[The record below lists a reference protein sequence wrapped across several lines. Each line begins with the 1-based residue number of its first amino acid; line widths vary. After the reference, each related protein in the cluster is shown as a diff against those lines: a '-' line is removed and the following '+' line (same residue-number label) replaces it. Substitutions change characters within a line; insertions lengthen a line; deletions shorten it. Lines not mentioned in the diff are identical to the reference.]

1 MLKDETPLTDSPDDV
16 LAGLAKK
23 VNPDAHAPSVEDI
36 AAWASTREAA
46 ETWAAFLFPSDSDA
60 RELNSQQPFIP
71 STASD
76 PEHMRD
82 LVNRLHNTWGT
93 RRTSNGRRPTP
104 DDWQEH
110 PMLPFVRGWI
120 FRALPPEQRHVLTVT
135 DRNERFHLA
144 RTPAVLDLATLSP
157 ITIKTALV
165 PGDGDPLATPAPGSR
180 RLTLYHR
187 APRPRISEQR
197 VLFPGPRTLGG
208 HEVGDIVIS
217 ALASD
222 PLTNDERNPLRGDM
236 MLLASLGFALSG
248 GALLPEAFLAILI
261 GGRNTEANRQRAW
274 RTALA
279 LHHYT
284 VIVDAIGRWAAL
296 AEVGTNPRDR
306 IISLSAPL
314 WWDGKGAQRLSGAL
328 FRPAIFPGTGSRGT
342 DVGYWSSLHRTLAG
356 FEARLHYSPSAGRGK
371 RGRTPDALRPVRRG
385 GPGPEVFV
393 PWRAVL
399 TLAGEHVLPD
409 APSHGKAGER
419 YRNRRDALE
428 AADYVVPPRGGAA
441 RAGDTVEIVRIQRGA
456 GKKPAGMVIRATA
469 RYCAVIA
476 NRGEGFTRLPVTR
489 LLEGRKDP

>member
-1 MLKDETPLTDSPDDV
+1 MASDETQLTDSPDDV
-16 LAGLAKK
+16 LAGLAEK
-23 VNPDAHAPSVEDI
+23 VTPEAHAPSIDDM

-46 ETWAAFLFPSDSDA
+46 ATWAAFLFPSDPDGL
-60 RELNSQQPFIP
+60 R
-71 STASD
+71 TASD
-76 PEHMRD
+76 PKRMRD
-82 LVNRLHNTWGT
+82 LVKRLHDTWLT
-93 RRTSNGRRPTP
+93 WRTSNRRRPTP
-104 DDWQEH
+104 NDWQEH
-110 PMLPFVRGWI
+110 PLLPFVRGWI
-120 FRALPPEQRHVLTVT
+120 FRALPPEQRHVLAVT
-135 DRNERFHLA
+135 DRDEQFHLA
-144 RTPAVLDLATLSP
+144 RTPAVLDLAALSP
-157 ITIKTALV
+157 ITIKTAVV

-187 APRPRISEQR
+187 APRPRVGEQR

-208 HEVGDIVIS
+208 REVGDIVIA

-248 GALLPEAFLAILI
+248 GALLPEAFLAMLI

-274 RTALA
+274 KTALA

-284 VIVDAIGRWAAL
+284 VIVDAVGRWAAL
-296 AEVGTNPRDR
+296 ANVDTNPRDR
-306 IISLSAPL
+306 IVSLSAPL

-328 FRPAIFPGTGSRGT
+328 FRPAIFPGAGSRGT

-385 GPGPEVFV
+385 GPGPEMFV

-409 APSHGKAGER
+409 APSHGRAGER
-419 YRNRRDALE
+419 YRSRRDALE
-428 AADYVVPPRGGAA
+428 AAGYVVPPRRSAA
-441 RAGDTVEIVRIQRGA
+441 RAGDTVEIVRFQRGA
-456 GKKPAGMVIRATA
+456 GKKPAGMVIRATE

-489 LLEGRKDP
+489 LIEGRG